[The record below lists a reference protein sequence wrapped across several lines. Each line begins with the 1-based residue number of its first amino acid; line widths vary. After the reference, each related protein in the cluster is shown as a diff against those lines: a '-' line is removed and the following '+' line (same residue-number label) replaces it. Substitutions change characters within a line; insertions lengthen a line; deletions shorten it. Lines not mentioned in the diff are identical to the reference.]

1 MYFAKITNYQHPK
14 NKLQDYLQKQLKALE
29 CVTVEN
35 PEEFKKHL
43 ETTVHRANGKFLRCR
58 PLQAYFHAAYTQGD
72 LTCGISELIQFSL
85 YAQRGVFDPSGTSAA
100 VMQGE
105 AAQAELFV

>member
-1 MYFAKITNYQHPK
+1 MYFAKITNYHHPK

-35 PEEFKKHL
+35 PEEIKKHL
-43 ETTVHRANGKFLRCR
+43 ETTVHRANGKFPRCR
-58 PLQAYFHAAYTQGD
+58 PLQAYYHTTYSQGD

-85 YAQRGVFDPSGTSAA
+85 YAQRGVFDPSTTSSAA
-100 VMQGE
+100 VPGE
-105 AAQAELFV
+105 AAQAELFG